1 MCSVDGYQIPVRDD
15 VGLMR
20 QRDLLLLP
28 RNFHLNDDAI
38 IVIVMVDCDK
48 WLQESQST
56 GRSCIR

>member
-48 WLQESQST
+48 WL
-56 GRSCIR
+56 